1 MGDVK
6 LVVYERNEDTKDTTL
21 LVLLLMVLG
30 KEEIP
35 NRCAVIVRIVTVFRF
50 VRATRVADDADD
62 ENDWFKVRKYSLEKG
77 KNRQR
82 DRILKEEKNGGR
94 RNESKAFHF
103 SSPRSFP
110 PSKSYLSVYFYPSPM
125 NTF

>member
-1 MGDVK
+1 
-6 LVVYERNEDTKDTTL
+6 
-21 LVLLLMVLG
+21 MVLG

-94 RNESKAFHF
+94 RNESKAFHCIENAIERLPKFFTRLFLF
-103 SSPRSFP
+103 SFFFFLFEKLKKKSF
-110 PSKSYLSVYFYPSPM
+110 LFYV
-125 NTF
+125 